1 MLIVIRLPHKF
12 AKLMISPSSTKIVT
26 VSICLCLITMHAVV
40 EVGLVP
46 LNRSVSENETFQVC
60 AQLTAGQLGCNITVP
75 LDVATEDNSTIGKTV
90 PSLTRFSK
98 IIIDFIIAII
108 VLK

>member
-1 MLIVIRLPHKF
+1 
-12 AKLMISPSSTKIVT
+12 
-26 VSICLCLITMHAVV
+26 MHIVV
-40 EVGLVP
+40 EVGLMP

-98 IIIDFIIAII
+98 FYNSHYCIKMKICAELIICICMLRVKIMIIFLCA
-108 VLK
+108 LCSWC